1 MPEILDPQNFSQ
13 QKLRYLHQ
21 QIIDLPFNGSHNSQ
35 SNQTEAKNF
44 FDSIVKVLFNSKFQA
59 YNGVDSIQKS
69 LNIIE
74 EIREKILDNILCGL
88 DDPTNPDLYNINNIL
103 KHLIRNCINT
113 NKNILKQAKYNCN
126 FCRAFRNAINLA
138 LDNNPVLYNNSILGA
153 WRFLDPENSRL
164 SRASSYC
171 CFAYNDSHEL
181 SMFGCEIMNY
191 LDVLMIIAFYYVATK
206 YDCSL
211 NELTTEEQRCRF
223 GRYMGTL
230 TEILRGYNRDELLND
245 LDNPSCA
252 GGTLSRLIE
261 QGGYEAGI
269 TFMSKRTFIEGA
281 INRVAKPA
289 IAELLT
295 NATTIEELNNIFNA
309 LTPGFSS
316 ELTAIADNE
325 LLLLQRYTIFNLDDY
340 ENNATNFFNLI
351 KQELICIKNTFNNS
365 DYHSNM
371 MNNILR
377 EINNLTYQE
386 FKLIFINQC
395 AFSKEVKLIGYA
407 LSDPAYSCYSDIT
420 SLYIEKLKTLSPTT
434 ERIIS
439 EHTAQTLANHV
450 VSQNL
455 LRNIINIGHFWNVG
469 CGVANLAIIISSYK
483 YGIHADE
490 SDEAFV
496 TRISGNNYIETE
508 QDEEPTE
515 GLDSIINPELPN
527 RAVLIRSTANSILR
541 AILANQNNPT
551 MNSAEFNETTRR
563 QRATDREQR
572 DMFDPSVSTF
582 FGNIQRSSPLV
593 TPLFTY
599 SAFMMPAFQVFT
611 DNTNIPRR
619 ETATERARRIGI

>member
-13 QKLRYLHQ
+13 QKLRHLHQ

-35 SNQTEAKNF
+35 SNQTEAKIF

-59 YNGVDSIQKS
+59 YNGVNSIQKS

-74 EIREKILDNILCGL
+74 EIREKILENILYGL

-113 NKNILKQAKYNCN
+113 NQNILKRAQYNCRS
-126 FCRAFRNAINLA
+126 CAALRNAINLA
-138 LDNNPVLYNNSILGA
+138 LDNNPGLYNNSILGA

-164 SRASSYC
+164 SHTSSYC

-181 SMFGCEIMNY
+181 SMFGCEIMIY

-211 NELTTEEQRCRF
+211 NELTTEEQQCRF

-230 TEILRGYNRDELLND
+230 TEILRGYNRDQSIND

-325 LLLLQRYTIFNLDDY
+325 LLLLQRYTIFDSNDY
-340 ENNATNFFNLI
+340 DNNAATFFNLI
-351 KQELICIKNTFNNS
+351 LQELINIKHTFNNS
-365 DYHSNM
+365 SYHSHM
-371 MNNILR
+371 MNNILL
-377 EINNLTYQE
+377 ELNLSYEE

-395 AFSKEVKLIGYA
+395 SFSKEVKLIGYA
-407 LSDPAYSCYSDIT
+407 LSDPAYSCHSDIT

-439 EHTAQTLANHV
+439 EQTAQTLANHV

-455 LRNIINIGHFWNVG
+455 LRNIINQGRFWQVG
-469 CGVANLAIIISSYK
+469 YGVVNLAIIISSYK
-483 YGIHADE
+483 YGINANE
-490 SDEAFV
+490 SDAEFV
-496 TRISGNNYIETE
+496 TRIIGNNYIETE

-515 GLDSIINPELPN
+515 GLDGIINPELPN

-541 AILANQNNPT
+541 AILANQNNPA

-572 DMFDPSVSTF
+572 DMFDPSVGTF
-582 FGNIQRSSPLV
+582 FGNIQRSSSQDVVGPNIIFGFDVFRVSIAGELEPPAV
-593 TPLFTY
+593 
-599 SAFMMPAFQVFT
+599 SA
-611 DNTNIPRR
+611 
-619 ETATERARRIGI
+619 ATLWQQGVRF